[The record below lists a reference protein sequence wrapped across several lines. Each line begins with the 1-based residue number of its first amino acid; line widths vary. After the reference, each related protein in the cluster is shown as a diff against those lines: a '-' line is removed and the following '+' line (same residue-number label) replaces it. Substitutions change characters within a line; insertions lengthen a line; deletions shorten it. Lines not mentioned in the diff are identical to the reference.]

1 MCSYKLKNGLPTG
14 KNVIGIY
21 FQPTIGI
28 YDSNTIIQSKKL
40 KQPL

>member
-1 MCSYKLKNGLPTG
+1 MDSLQA

-28 YDSNTIIQSKKL
+28 YDSNTINTIEKIETTLISFIHGF
-40 KQPL
+40 